1 MTHGRVAD
9 RRRHLIWETFWIEC
23 PSTAEPMR
31 FRNRVGQ
38 DFFAALGEGSSALAG
53 LDQLLCPG
61 IPAQQSALSPQLF
74 VTVTLHPVVVASMHA
89 HPSNEGRCRGYSTI
103 NRDEYETSFS
113 NRWMELHGD
122 RHLDSM
128 MLCMGTFHHE
138 YDEVWSDLFEQLEKW
153 IEANDAELEA
163 TKNDPQPDQ

>member
-1 MTHGRVAD
+1 
-9 RRRHLIWETFWIEC
+9 
-23 PSTAEPMR
+23 
-31 FRNRVGQ
+31 
-38 DFFAALGEGSSALAG
+38 
-53 LDQLLCPG
+53 
-61 IPAQQSALSPQLF
+61 
-74 VTVTLHPVVVASMHA
+74 MHA